1 MTWLAAPG
9 ELPFLGF
16 QPSLYTHPRVVGEDG
31 EQWGTLLRAL
41 VGMLVG
47 ENVTECTAEY
57 SPSHMFILKS
67 FISFTYFIIINK

>member
-1 MTWLAAPG
+1 MRRSGVTRLAAPG

-16 QPSLYTHPRVVGEDG
+16 QPSLYTHPRVVGEDE

-47 ENVTECTAEY
+47 ENVTECTVEY
-57 SPSHMFILKS
+57 SPSQI
-67 FISFTYFIIINK
+67 YN